1 MIGELMALLMTCAPA
16 VHPSTM
22 QAITR
27 HESGQHPYAIGI
39 NGDHRLK
46 DQPKTYQDAVAM
58 ATTLIEQN
66 IDFDAGLGQINVRN
80 WAWLNLTAETVFDP
94 CTNLQA
100 AQTVLQHCYQRATQQ
115 KADEQAAL
123 LAALSCYNTGNFE
136 RGFKNGYVRK
146 VLAQAGIKIPEL
158 QAPTTQPSATP
169 RNPPS
174 SDEPPKL
181 EPKTVQADRD
191 GFVSNPAQDG
201 FSRQKDAQKTMP
213 SNSAPSYN

>member
-1 MIGELMALLMTCAPA
+1 MIGELVALLMTCAPA

-39 NGDHRLK
+39 NGGHPLK
-46 DQPKTYQDAVAM
+46 DQPKTQQDAVAM
-58 ATTLIEQN
+58 ATTLIDQK

-136 RGFKNGYVRK
+136 RGFKNGYVQK
-146 VLAQAGIKIPEL
+146 VLAQADVKVPAIKPSA
-158 QAPTTQPSATP
+158 APTAEPGHST
-169 RNPPS
+169 S
-174 SDEPPKL
+174 SSQT
-181 EPKTVQADRD
+181 KTNSTSGDAPIQSDTVTNKVSRGDRD
-191 GFVSNPAQDG
+191 GFIRNPAPDG
-201 FSRQKDAQKTMP
+201 FSQSPAQ
-213 SNSAPSYN
+213 